1 MSKVPGGHITYSE
14 VFNTNGPFNSGTFA
28 TLMCEFGRT
37 LIGPAS
43 VTCRNGSWDP
53 IGVCQNPAE
62 LHPTSGGGSFLAP
75 SRLNPPP
82 PTARCLPI
90 KSPSLKST
98 LEFDQTPLADGNY
111 PNSTIAHLICL
122 EDNASIINGVSEA
135 ECIKGI
141 WLPKL
146 GECSFNE
153 NGNKNTNEEESDIE
167 REEKTH
173 LSGPGHC
180 QPIEP
185 PSKGKISYI
194 QSGAKNT
201 YQVGSTAIL
210 NCDIGYSVSGHAA
223 LSCAPGGTWLPA
235 NGFGK
240 CLSNTDLV
248 H

>member
-1 MSKVPGGHITYSE
+1 MEHGIQLGY
-14 VFNTNGPFNSGTFA
+14 
-28 TLMCEFGRT
+28 
-37 LIGPAS
+37 
-43 VTCRNGSWDP
+43 
-53 IGVCQNPAE
+53 
-62 LHPTSGGGSFLAP
+62 
-75 SRLNPPP
+75 
-82 PTARCLPI
+82 
-90 KSPSLKST
+90 

-111 PNSTIAHLICL
+111 PNSTVAHLICL
-122 EDNASIINGVSEA
+122 EDSASITNGVSEA

-146 GECSFNE
+146 GECSPSGKE
-153 NGNKNTNEEESDIE
+153 KKEESDIE
-167 REEKTH
+167 REEKTF
-173 LSGPGHC
+173 LSGPGNC
-180 QPIEP
+180 QPIESP
-185 PSKGKISYI
+185 PKGRVAYI

-201 YQVGSTAIL
+201 YQVGPTAIL